1 MNTIQE
7 KQSAT
12 IEKWINRILLGICAF
27 FCGQFFFDMKQQKID
42 IEQVK
47 LSNARIETEIKYI
60 KEMVQDYRE
69 DSRLK
74 IGQKITFTNL

>member
-1 MNTIQE
+1 MSTIQE

-27 FCGQFFFDMKQQKID
+27 FCGQFFFDMKQQKMD
-42 IEQVK
+42 IEEVK

-60 KEMVQDYRE
+60 RQMVQDYRE
-69 DSRLK
+69 DTRLRFE
-74 IGQKITFTNL
+74 QKITTTNR